1 MDLDA
6 SMFQINGEQ
15 YIKPVYFF
23 MEATNIPYI

>member
-1 MDLDA
+1 MDQDA

-15 YIKPVYFF
+15 YMEPVYFF